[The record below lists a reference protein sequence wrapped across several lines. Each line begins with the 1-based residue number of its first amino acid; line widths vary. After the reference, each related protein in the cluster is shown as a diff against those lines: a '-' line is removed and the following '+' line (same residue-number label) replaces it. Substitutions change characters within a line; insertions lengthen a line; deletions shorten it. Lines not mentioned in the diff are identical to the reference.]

1 MQKTRKGETGIRRR
15 GSGWRCSIE
24 LVSKGV
30 AKLLLG
36 ARAGISLQEH
46 PNLVPGVL
54 PRASV
59 RLTGSAE
66 PQLSAWGARCAGSW
80 RDGKQKTKKEREGD
94 VLQQEL
100 VVLAP

>member
-1 MQKTRKGETGIRRR
+1 M
-15 GSGWRCSIE
+15 E

-30 AKLLLG
+30 AELLLG

-54 PRASV
+54 PGASM

-66 PQLSAWGARCAGSW
+66 TQLSARGARCAGSW
-80 RDGKQKTKKEREGD
+80 RDGKQRSKREREGD

-100 VVLAP
+100 IMLAP

>member
-1 MQKTRKGETGIRRR
+1 M
-15 GSGWRCSIE
+15 E

-30 AKLLLG
+30 AELLLG
-36 ARAGISLQEH
+36 ARAGISQQEH

-54 PRASV
+54 PGASV

-66 PQLSAWGARCAGSW
+66 TQLSAWGARCEGSW
-80 RDGKQKTKKEREGD
+80 RDGKQRSKREKEGD